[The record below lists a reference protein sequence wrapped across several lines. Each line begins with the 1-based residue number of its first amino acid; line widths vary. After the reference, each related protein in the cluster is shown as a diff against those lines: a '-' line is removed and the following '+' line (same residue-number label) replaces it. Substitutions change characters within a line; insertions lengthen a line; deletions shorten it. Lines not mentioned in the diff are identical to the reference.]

1 MHPAMYQGSTTLTGD
16 EHSYT
21 ISYHN
26 KPLNSYDNYSL
37 SCSLS
42 LQYTMSALGY
52 VNILHMYLKKSTLLC
67 TTISTVK
74 TNSGMHACLDYWS
87 EHEQE
92 CYI

>member
-16 EHSYT
+16 EHNYT

-52 VNILHMYLKKSTLLC
+52 VNILYLK
-67 TTISTVK
+67 TIYFTVHHNIDCQNK
-74 TNSGMHACLDYWS
+74 QLYACILG
-87 EHEQE
+87 
-92 CYI
+92 